1 MGARV
6 MAILAVSIVWPP
18 IDTKM
23 IRSSSGI
30 LGDNFLVKHG
40 ATGTGP
46 GGGDTI
52 VFQVLTV
59 SMLLPARGL
68 LSQYWYWISAD

>member
-46 GGGDTI
+46 GGGERL
-52 VFQVLTV
+52 F
-59 SMLLPARGL
+59 SKF
-68 LSQYWYWISAD
+68 